1 MISIMKK
8 RISFLPL
15 AMIVLATMCGGSV
28 KAMTEEAQNFYTN
41 YEQIFQV
48 YSQQAA
54 QMERDK
60 QIYARAANEENLNS
74 LLVSARAALTSRQEV
89 MVNYSSYL
97 AAVCSEYMK
106 NQIELAR
113 LREDLVKQTTAFS
126 ALDNNFTQL
135 VTWRTADNN
144 FAKTMATFQVTAYQT
159 YAWIYWTRLNLL
171 ANNFVDLVTAQK
183 ERILAEASS
192 EIIRTQ
198 KEKTLAETERTLVK
212 LQKRIEESKAT
223 LTKINSD
230 TTYNSFAHTLDQIQ
244 TDLQATAQTY
254 AELE

>member
-1 MISIMKK
+1 M
-8 RISFLPL
+8 
-15 AMIVLATMCGGSV
+15 ATITLKLRDEIAQQFREFALKETGSMRGLSRV
-28 KAMTEEAQNFYTN
+28 AEKA
-41 YEQIFQV
+41 
-48 YSQQAA
+48 
-54 QMERDK
+54 
-60 QIYARAANEENLNS
+60 L
-74 LLVSARAALTSRQEV
+74 
-89 MVNYSSYL
+89 
-97 AAVCSEYMK
+97 SEYME

-113 LREDLVKQTTAFS
+113 LREDLVKQTAAFS

-135 VTWRTADNN
+135 VAWRTADNN
-144 FAKTMATFQVTAYQT
+144 FAKTMANFQVTAYQT

-171 ANNFVDLVTAQK
+171 ANNFADLATAQK

-198 KEKTLAETERTLVK
+198 KEKTLAETERSLVK
-212 LQKRIEESKAT
+212 LQTRIKESKAT

-230 TTYNSFAHTLDQIQ
+230 ATYNSFAHTLDQIQ

>member
-1 MISIMKK
+1 
-8 RISFLPL
+8 
-15 AMIVLATMCGGSV
+15 V
-28 KAMTEEAQNFYTN
+28 TEEAQNFYTN
-41 YEQIFQV
+41 YEQIFQT

-54 QMERDK
+54 QLERDK
-60 QIYARAANEENLNS
+60 QIYARAQNEENLNS
-74 LLVSARAALTSRQEV
+74 LLVSARATLTARQEV
-89 MVNYSSYL
+89 MINYTSYL
-97 AAVCSEYMK
+97 ATVCSEYME

-113 LREDLVKQTTAFS
+113 LREELVKQTAAFS
-126 ALDNNFTQL
+126 ALNGNFTQL
-135 VTWRTADNN
+135 TTWRTEDNS

-171 ANNFVDLVTAQK
+171 ANNFADLITTQK
-183 ERILAEASS
+183 ERILTEASS

-198 KEKTLAETERTLVK
+198 KEKTIAETERTATK
-212 LQKRIEESKAT
+212 LQIRIKESKTT

-244 TDLQATAQTY
+244 TDLQAAVQIY